1 MDFPED
7 LFYTKTHEWAK
18 KEGDNKVR
26 VGITSHAQ
34 SELGDVVYIELPD
47 LDRIVKAGTA
57 CTVVE
62 SVKAAYDIMINGSK
76 VAGYAARKSQG
87 AVLCQGYLD
96 VYERWEEK
104 YNGSH
109 EKAINLLFD
118 NLAASFKDVFG
129 ITLTSSQLTE
139 EEMRSANEIR
149 DKKYACDDW
158 NYRK

>member
-7 LFYTKTHEWAK
+7 LLYTKTHEWVK

-62 SVKAAYDIMINGSK
+62 SVKAAYDIYAPVSGK
-76 VAGYAARKSQG
+76 VIEANTDLENNPQLVNEDPYGKGWFSIIEMEDPQELTKLLSNKDYEK
-87 AVLCQGYLD
+87 LCQA
-96 VYERWEEK
+96 K
-104 YNGSH
+104 
-109 EKAINLLFD
+109 
-118 NLAASFKDVFG
+118 
-129 ITLTSSQLTE
+129 
-139 EEMRSANEIR
+139 
-149 DKKYACDDW
+149 
-158 NYRK
+158 

>member
-62 SVKAAYDIMINGSK
+62 SVKAAYDIYAPVSGK
-76 VAGYAARKSQG
+76 VIEANTDLENNPQLVNEDPYGKGWFSIIEMEDPQELTKLLSNKDYEE
-87 AVLCQGYLD
+87 LCQS
-96 VYERWEEK
+96 K
-104 YNGSH
+104 
-109 EKAINLLFD
+109 
-118 NLAASFKDVFG
+118 
-129 ITLTSSQLTE
+129 
-139 EEMRSANEIR
+139 
-149 DKKYACDDW
+149 
-158 NYRK
+158 

>member
-18 KEGDNKVR
+18 KEGDNKVS

-62 SVKAAYDIMINGSK
+62 SVKAAFDIYAPVSGK
-76 VAGYAARKSQG
+76 VIETNNDLENNPQLVNENPYGKGWFSIIEMEDPQELTKLLSNKDYEK
-87 AVLCQGYLD
+87 LCQS
-96 VYERWEEK
+96 K
-104 YNGSH
+104 
-109 EKAINLLFD
+109 
-118 NLAASFKDVFG
+118 
-129 ITLTSSQLTE
+129 
-139 EEMRSANEIR
+139 
-149 DKKYACDDW
+149 
-158 NYRK
+158 

>member
-62 SVKAAYDIMINGSK
+62 SVKAAYDIYAPVSGK
-76 VAGYAARKSQG
+76 VIEANTDLENNPQLVNEDPCGKGWFSIIEMEHPQELTKLLSNKDYEK
-87 AVLCQGYLD
+87 LCQA
-96 VYERWEEK
+96 K
-104 YNGSH
+104 
-109 EKAINLLFD
+109 
-118 NLAASFKDVFG
+118 
-129 ITLTSSQLTE
+129 
-139 EEMRSANEIR
+139 
-149 DKKYACDDW
+149 
-158 NYRK
+158 